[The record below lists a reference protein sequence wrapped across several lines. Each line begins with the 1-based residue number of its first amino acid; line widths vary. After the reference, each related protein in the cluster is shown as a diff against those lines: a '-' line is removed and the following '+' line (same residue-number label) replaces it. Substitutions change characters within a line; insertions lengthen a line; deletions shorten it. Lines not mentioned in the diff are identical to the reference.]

1 MQAAYSQWIV
11 ALSYVIAVVASYV
24 ALDMASRVSASR
36 GTKVARYWMI
46 GGAVAMGAGIWSMH
60 FVGMLAMSLPI
71 EIPYNIP
78 VTFLSLV
85 FAIAASGV
93 ALLTISRGEIR
104 PRRLL
109 TAGVVMGGGV
119 ALMHYTG
126 MFALEIS
133 PRPTYEPVL
142 FAVSILIAIAAS
154 IAAMWICFQ
163 LKSDTIATAF
173 WKKSASALVMGIAIW
188 GMHFTAM
195 AAAEFDANTVCGAAT
210 ETIDNKWLATT
221 VGLCTFFFLAATM
234 LISLVDAKMTE
245 HRTNLEAQSERLFNQ
260 SLNLICSCGRNGQI
274 QRLNPAA
281 CAILGYTRE
290 ALPEMIF
297 LDIIQHE
304 DRPGVQA
311 ALQSLLAGKPALS
324 VEARCHCADG
334 TDKPFLWNLTLS
346 TDGTGFYVIGHDLSE
361 RKRAEEELARTYQRL
376 IEVSR
381 QAGMAE
387 IATGVLHNVGN
398 VLNSVNVSASL
409 ASEIARRSRIDQL
422 EKLCGLFES
431 HRNDLGQYLTTDPQ
445 GRLVPGFLRALSDG
459 FTKERATLL
468 AELENLRKSI
478 EHIRNIVAMQQSHA
492 KSVGVTE
499 TLPLTELIESALRI
513 NADSLARRDIELVRD
528 YQSTAT
534 VMIDKHKVMQI
545 LINLVRNACH
555 ACDETGQAGKRITVR
570 TTAAEGRCQI
580 IVTDNGVGIPAENL
594 ARIFNHGFTTRKDGH
609 GFGLHTGAL
618 AAKELGGS
626 LTVTSE
632 GTGRGATFILEIPC
646 AVAVSPAAKAA

>member
-11 ALSYVIAVVASYV
+11 VLSYVIAVIASYV

-36 GTKVARYWMI
+36 GTKVARYWMA
-46 GGAVAMGAGIWSMH
+46 GGAIAMGAGIWSMH

-78 VTFLSLV
+78 ITFLSLV

-93 ALLTISRGEIR
+93 ALFTISRGEIR

-126 MFALEIS
+126 MVALEIS

-142 FAVSILIAIAAS
+142 FTVSILIAIAAS
-154 IAAMWICFQ
+154 VAAMWICFQ

-173 WKKSASALVMGIAIW
+173 WKKSASALVMGVAIW

-195 AAAEFDANTVCGAAT
+195 AAAVFDANTVCGAAAD
-210 ETIDNKWLATT
+210 TIDNKWLATT

-260 SLNLICSCGRNGQI
+260 SLNLICSCAPDGRF
-274 QRLNPAA
+274 QRLNPAGW
-281 CAILGYTRE
+281 AILGYSCDVLPRLTFMEIIE
-290 ALPEMIF
+290 A
-297 LDIIQHE
+297 Q
-304 DRPGVQA
+304 DRPAVQA
-311 ALQSLLAGKPALS
+311 AINSLASGKPALS
-324 VEARCHCADG
+324 VEARCHSADG
-334 TDKPFLWNLTLS
+334 TAKALLWNLTLS
-346 TDGTGFYVIGHDLSE
+346 ADRSGFYVIGHDLTE
-361 RKRAEEELARTYQRL
+361 RKQAEEELARTYQRL

-387 IATGVLHNVGN
+387 VATGVLHNVGN

-422 EKLCGLFES
+422 EKLCGLLEARRS
-431 HRNDLGQYLTTDPQ
+431 DLGQYLTTDPQ
-445 GRLVPGFLRALSDG
+445 GRLVPDFLRALADG
-459 FTKERATLL
+459 FTKERSTLL
-468 AELENLRKSI
+468 GELENLRKSI

-499 TLPLTELIESALRI
+499 TLPLTDLIESALRI
-513 NADSLARRDIELVRD
+513 NADILARRNIELVRD
-528 YQSTAT
+528 YQATPT

-545 LINLVRNACH
+545 LINLIRNACH
-555 ACDETGQAGKRITVR
+555 ACDETGRTDKRISVQ
-570 TTAAEGRCQI
+570 TTGEKTRCRI
-580 IVTDNGVGIPAENL
+580 TVTDNGVGIPAENL

-618 AAKELGGS
+618 AAKELGGT
-626 LTVTSE
+626 LQVTSD
-632 GTGRGATFILEIPC
+632 GAGRGASFTLEIPC
-646 AVAVSPAAKAA
+646 ATPASSAQAA